1 MVILHQSF
9 ISLLLKKEPVD
20 DIYPR
25 LIGFL
30 KIFEHLIKARFFT
43 KIELDTAIKEVIQ
56 AIEIWELKHPEEAEE
71 FNTYEFSFDQIKAMY
86 ENLLEIEWTQKKQ
99 RALFSP

>member
-1 MVILHQSF
+1 MLHQSF
-9 ISLLLKKEPVD
+9 VSLLLRKEPVD

-25 LIGFL
+25 LVGFL

-43 KIELDTAIKEVIQ
+43 KVELDTALKEVIQ

-71 FNTYEFSFDQIKAMY
+71 FNTYEFSFDQIKTAY
-86 ENLLEIEWTQKKQ
+86 ENLLETEWVQKQ
-99 RALFSP
+99 CHALNSP